1 MLPQLSSFSNLQSR
15 TYELNLSKLYHRNT
29 MINIE
34 LDDNKVK
41 ATTIEKNDKK
51 SFRKISLLILIIESS
66 SPVNTL

>member
-41 ATTIEKNDKK
+41 ANTIEKNDKK
-51 SFRKISLLILIIESS
+51 SFNNYVLIGL
-66 SPVNTL
+66 

>member
-1 MLPQLSSFSNLQSR
+1 
-15 TYELNLSKLYHRNT
+15 